1 MKASTFINEEKLI
14 TKAIDTLIDKLG
26 HVETN
31 RFLSLLK
38 TRRVES
44 VKRHQLW
51 QSKLR
56 KEKFFN
62 KVLKKQN

>member
-1 MKASTFINEEKLI
+1 MKASTFVKEEKLI
-14 TKAIDTLIDKLG
+14 SEAMNVLIDRLG
-26 HVETN
+26 PVETN

-38 TRRVES
+38 TGGVES

-51 QSKLR
+51 QSKLK

-62 KVLKKQN
+62 TIFKE

>member
-1 MKASTFINEEKLI
+1 MKASTFIKEEKLI
-14 TKAIDTLIDKLG
+14 TEAIDTLIDKLG
-26 HVETN
+26 PVETN

-51 QSKLR
+51 QSKL
-56 KEKFFN
+56 KKDKFFD
-62 KVLKKQN
+62 KVFKE